1 MNQTITSIRYPFA
14 IDRQLGVLMEE
25 KDFSQHVKQMIMQV
39 LLTSPGE
46 RINRPDFGCGLRRLV
61 FAPNSETSANLM
73 QVTVVQTLEK
83 WLGDLIEVSEV
94 KVKAIEEKLELG
106 VIYVLKARQE
116 RQYLNLE
123 VTL

>member
-1 MNQTITSIRYPFA
+1 MNQPITSIRYPFA

>member
-1 MNQTITSIRYPFA
+1 MNQLITSIRYPLA
-14 IDRQLGVLMEE
+14 IDRQLGVLLEE
-25 KDFSQHVKQMIMQV
+25 KDFSQHVRQMIRQV
-39 LLTSPGE
+39 LLTNPGE
-46 RINRPDFGCGLRRLV
+46 RINRPDFGCGLKRLV
-61 FAPNSETSANLM
+61 FAPTSDTSANLM
-73 QVTVVQTLEK
+73 QVTVVQALEK

-94 KVKAIEEKLELG
+94 KVKAVNEKLELG

>member
-1 MNQTITSIRYPFA
+1 MNQLITSIRYPVA
-14 IDRQLGVLMEE
+14 IDRQLGVLLEE
-25 KDFSQHVKQMIMQV
+25 KDFSQHVRQMIRQV
-39 LLTSPGE
+39 LLTNPGE

-61 FAPNSETSANLM
+61 FAPNSDTSANLM
-73 QVTVVQTLEK
+73 QVTVVQALEK

-94 KVKAIEEKLELG
+94 KVKAVNEKLELG

>member
-1 MNQTITSIRYPFA
+1 MNQPITSIHYPFA

-25 KDFSQHVKQMIMQV
+25 KDFSQHVRQMIMQV

-61 FAPNSETSANLM
+61 FAPNSDTSANLM
-73 QVTVVQTLEK
+73 QVTVVQALEK

-94 KVKAIEEKLELG
+94 QVKAVNEKLELG

>member
-1 MNQTITSIRYPFA
+1 MNQPITSIRYPFA
-14 IDRQLGVLMEE
+14 VDRQLGVLMEE

-73 QVTVVQTLEK
+73 QVTVVQALEK

-94 KVKAIEEKLELG
+94 KVKAMEERLELG

>member
-1 MNQTITSIRYPFA
+1 MNQPITSIHYPFA

-61 FAPNSETSANLM
+61 FAPNSDTSANLM
-73 QVTVVQTLEK
+73 QVTVVQALEK

-94 KVKAIEEKLELG
+94 KVKAVNEKLELG

>member
-1 MNQTITSIRYPFA
+1 MNQPITSIYYPFA
-14 IDRQLGVLMEE
+14 VDRQLGVLMEE
-25 KDFSQHVKQMIMQV
+25 KDFSQHVRQMIMQV

-61 FAPNSETSANLM
+61 FAPNSDTSANLM
-73 QVTVVQTLEK
+73 QVTVVLALEK

-94 KVKAIEEKLELG
+94 KVKAVEEKLELG